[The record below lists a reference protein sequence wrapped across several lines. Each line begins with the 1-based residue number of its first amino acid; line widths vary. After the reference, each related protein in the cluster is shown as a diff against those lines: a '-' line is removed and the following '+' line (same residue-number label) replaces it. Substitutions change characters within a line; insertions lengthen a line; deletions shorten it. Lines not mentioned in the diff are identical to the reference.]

1 VIGDF
6 PAVLNFNQLILKLN
20 RFICDKLP
28 VRPDH
33 SIDALPSVQK
43 RCISD
48 LEGPVEFLE
57 RKYLELIGKK

>member
-6 PAVLNFNQLILKLN
+6 LAVLNFNQLILKLN
-20 RFICDKLP
+20 RFICNKLP
-28 VRPDH
+28 VLPDH

-48 LEGPVEFLE
+48 LVGPVEF
-57 RKYLELIGKK
+57 